1 MNLLIGELRGIK
13 KLSTDRD
20 HQPLHVT
27 GEMEVQVEEV
37 VEVLDRL

>member
-27 GEMEVQVEEV
+27 GEMEELVEV
-37 VEVLDRL
+37 LVLDRL